1 MQSPTY
7 QMIDQDSVEPE
18 IVIRDL
24 SHQADRSIL
33 RKRSGVKRA
42 CNECRQQKACQNDL
56 VYRTPLTDL

>member
-1 MQSPTY
+1 
-7 QMIDQDSVEPE
+7 MIDQDSVEPE